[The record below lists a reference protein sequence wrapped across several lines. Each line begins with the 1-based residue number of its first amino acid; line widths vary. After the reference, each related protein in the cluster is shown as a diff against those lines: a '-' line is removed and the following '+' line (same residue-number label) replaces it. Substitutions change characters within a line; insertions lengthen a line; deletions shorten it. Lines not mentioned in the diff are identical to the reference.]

1 MPVVDFLEQLERR
14 WSDPKQEL
22 VRFYDSRYTVAD
34 ILASS
39 RDVAVALHRIGM
51 GPGSMVATDLTNRPE
66 LLQTILGAWRA
77 GATVTPINTQLR
89 SEEIGHQ
96 LHDSGSRLIVYETRV
111 ADRVEEAL
119 ANLSESISRV
129 VVDPGLPTGQGVESF
144 EAWIRPGSGEDA
156 GAKPPE
162 DLFVIYT
169 SGTTGRP
176 KGAVLTAGNVYHEAL
191 ALRQALDLEDID
203 RMIVVLPL
211 FHVNNL
217 ILTLATFLAGG
228 SVAILRWFEVDE
240 FVREVARSRPTFFSG
255 VPAVYK
261 RLLDAADRID
271 RSAFDSLRFGV
282 CGAAPMPVAWLND
295 FQSRFGIPVIEGY
308 GLTEGTVASTVNPRH
323 GRRKVG
329 SVGIPLPGQEVRV
342 IDGEDRELPPGE
354 VGEVVVRGPNVMKG
368 YLGRDNE
375 TRETLRN
382 GWLHTGDL
390 GRFDD
395 DGYLY
400 LVDRKKDL
408 IIRGGE
414 NVYPKE
420 VENVLLEHPEI
431 ADAAVVGTPDEAYGE
446 RVVAFIVRRDEALS
460 RETVLGYCRQHLA
473 GFKCPA
479 EVLFVRELPRNSV
492 GKVLKTALRG
502 QAAARTGS
510 APGP

>member
-1 MPVVDFLEQLERR
+1 
-14 WSDPKQEL
+14 
-22 VRFYDSRYTVAD
+22 
-34 ILASS
+34 
-39 RDVAVALHRIGM
+39 
-51 GPGSMVATDLTNRPE
+51 
-66 LLQTILGAWRA
+66 
-77 GATVTPINTQLR
+77 
-89 SEEIGHQ
+89 
-96 LHDSGSRLIVYETRV
+96 
-111 ADRVEEAL
+111 
-119 ANLSESISRV
+119 
-129 VVDPGLPTGQGVESF
+129 
-144 EAWIRPGSGEDA
+144 
-156 GAKPPE
+156 
-162 DLFVIYT
+162 
-169 SGTTGRP
+169 
-176 KGAVLTAGNVYHEAL
+176 
-191 ALRQALDLEDID
+191 
-203 RMIVVLPL
+203 
-211 FHVNNL
+211 
-217 ILTLATFLAGG
+217 
-228 SVAILRWFEVDE
+228 
-240 FVREVARSRPTFFSG
+240 
-255 VPAVYK
+255 
-261 RLLDAADRID
+261 
-271 RSAFDSLRFGV
+271 
-282 CGAAPMPVAWLND
+282 MPVAWLND